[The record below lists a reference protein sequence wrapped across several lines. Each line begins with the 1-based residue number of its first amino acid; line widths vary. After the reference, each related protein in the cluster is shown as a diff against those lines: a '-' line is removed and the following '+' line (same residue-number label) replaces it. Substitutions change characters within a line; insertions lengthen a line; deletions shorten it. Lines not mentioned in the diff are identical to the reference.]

1 MSEKNC
7 ILVVDDDE
15 GVRKSL
21 TLILRKK
28 GYLVESAAT
37 GKEALAIAQG
47 RSVSLTLLDVKLPDI
62 MGTQLL
68 APLKQTNPDM
78 SVIMITGFASVEN
91 AVQSLTAG
99 ASGYITKPIDL
110 DGMLARI
117 KTALDQQHLVAEVR
131 RAEDAL
137 RESEEKF
144 RGIFDTINDGIHIH
158 EIEPDGKPGKF
169 IEVNEIACRMLQYT
183 REELMGLG
191 PLDIVSGYHSRPF
204 DDIIGELS
212 TTGHAI
218 FETEHR
224 RKDGSIVPVEI
235 NAHVV
240 NLQGKRMTVSA
251 IRDITERKQAEN
263 AIALTTRKLA
273 LMNDV
278 TYQFIQNKVTALRGY
293 AELSKD
299 AKTEAERVSF
309 IEKEE
314 RILADIHL
322 LIKNSK
328 DYQEMRVNQPRWI
341 PVEQSIWIAVSLVS
355 PNPDISIEITLHGLE
370 LYADPII
377 EKIFS
382 NLIENAEIHGKTTT
396 RIRFSCEETPEEF
409 ILICEDDGVG
419 ISPDV
424 KVRLFDRGFSGNAR
438 FGLFFIDECLT
449 LSGMTIAETGE
460 PGKGARFEIHIP
472 KEFIRFPIG

>member
-169 IEVNEIACRMLQYT
+169 IEVNEVACRMLQYT
-183 REELMGLG
+183 REELLGFG
-191 PLDIVSGYHSRPF
+191 PLDIVSGYHSRPLP
-204 DDIIGELS
+204 DIFEELS
-212 TTGHAI
+212 STGHSI

-224 RKDGSIVPVEI
+224 RKDGTIVPVEI
-235 NAHVV
+235 HAQAVS
-240 NLQGKRMTVSA
+240 LLGKRMTVSVV
-251 IRDITERKQAEN
+251 RDLTERKRAKD
-263 AIALTTRKLA
+263 ALLRVNQKLNVLSQLTRKDLTSQIFVLNSYLEITKKQLA
-273 LMNDV
+273 GQDHIIETV
-278 TYQFIQNKVTALRGY
+278 QKGVRSIQSMQET
-293 AELSKD
+293 
-299 AKTEAERVSF
+299 
-309 IEKEE
+309 IEY
-314 RILADIHL
+314 
-322 LIKNSK
+322 SK
-328 DYQEMRVNQPRWI
+328 DYQDMGAKPPKWQNVNM
-341 PVEQSIWIAVSLVS
+341 VLLFGLSH
-355 PNPDISIEITLHGLE
+355 ISIGKIQHSLE
-370 LYADPII
+370 T
-377 EKIFS
+377 E
-382 NLIENAEIHGKTTT
+382 NLE
-396 RIRFSCEETPEEF
+396 
-409 ILICEDDGVG
+409 
-419 ISPDV
+419 
-424 KVRLFDRGFSGNAR
+424 
-438 FGLFFIDECLT
+438 
-449 LSGMTIAETGE
+449 
-460 PGKGARFEIHIP
+460 
-472 KEFIRFPIG
+472 